1 MKNTPIKYTGMALLF
16 CFVGCVVNAEMLNKP
31 TGEVVLQ
38 ALLNAGDIE
47 LSNEPLCNMSSA
59 SMDKPN
65 LVLSDHLATILST
78 SFESKNQT
86 ILTSS
91 CSESKHDLTESKV
104 IDVWDCRLGINENNP
119 AGEFI
124 TSSTV
129 LFSLSI
135 DDYSL
140 IHNSLRCY

>member
-1 MKNTPIKYTGMALLF
+1 MKNTSIKYTGIILLF
-16 CFVGCVVNAEMLNKP
+16 CFVGCAVNAEMFNKP

-38 ALLNAGDIE
+38 SLLNTGDIV
-47 LSNEPLCNMSSA
+47 LSNEPLCDMSSA
-59 SMDKPN
+59 SMNKQD
-65 LVLSDHLATILST
+65 LMLSDHLATILST

-91 CSESKHDLTESKV
+91 CSESKHDLTDSKV

>member
-65 LVLSDHLATILST
+65 LVLSDHLATI
-78 SFESKNQT
+78 T
-86 ILTSS
+86 IITTHITGGPCNEPDKLLPSDRDPSS
-91 CSESKHDLTESKV
+91 C
-104 IDVWDCRLGINENNP
+104 
-119 AGEFI
+119 
-124 TSSTV
+124 
-129 LFSLSI
+129 LSGA
-135 DDYSL
+135 
-140 IHNSLRCY
+140 

>member
-1 MKNTPIKYTGMALLF
+1 MKYIGMIILLTLV
-16 CFVGCVVNAEMLNKP
+16 CCASNAASLKKP

-59 SMDKPN
+59 SLNKPN
-65 LVLSDHLATILST
+65 LLLSDHLATILST
-78 SFESKNQT
+78 SFESENKT
-86 ILTSS
+86 TLTTA

-104 IDVWDCRLGINENNP
+104 IEVWDCRLGINENNP

>member
-1 MKNTPIKYTGMALLF
+1 MENTPIKYTGMALLF

-31 TGEVVLQ
+31 TGEIALQ
-38 ALLNAGDIE
+38 SLLNAGDIV

-78 SFESKNQT
+78 SFESKTQT

-104 IDVWDCRLGINENNP
+104 IEVWDCRIGINENNP

-135 DDYSL
+135 VDYSL